1 MKGLIILIPIA
12 VCCGLPLLWA
22 AGAYLSKKLGSR
34 PETLVQRET
43 QQDLG
48 DPLRQLP
55 QPQIPPEDEPSR

>member
-22 AGAYLSKKLGSR
+22 AGAYLSKRLGNG
-34 PETLVQRET
+34 PETRVQRET
-43 QQDLG
+43 KLDPG

-55 QPQIPPEDEPSR
+55 QQIPPEDEPSS

>member
-1 MKGLIILIPIA
+1 MKGLIILLPIA

-34 PETLVQRET
+34 PETLVQQET
-43 QQDLG
+43 RKGPD

-55 QPQIPPEDEPSR
+55 PQQLPTEDEPSR